1 MDDAPVLTAT
11 GRAWSDWFELLDER
25 DAQALTHKEIARML
39 RDEFGVPA
47 WWSQTVTV
55 EYERYIG
62 RREPG
67 QRLSGD
73 FATTVSKTL
82 PGTMDEAFDR
92 WLDLLP
98 SGHDAPAFDGVPF
111 SGTPSISR
119 TKKWRYWRVRLADGA
134 KVTAYVSAKTDGE
147 AALLAVETD
156 KLAGK
161 AEVGRWKA
169 YWKAYL
175 AAM

>member
-1 MDDAPVLTAT
+1 MDDAPVVTAT
-11 GRAWSDWFELLDER
+11 GRAWSDWFESLDGR
-25 DAQALTHKEIARML
+25 GARALTHKEIARML
-39 RDEFGVPA
+39 RDEFGVSA
-47 WWSQTVTV
+47 WWSQSVTV

-67 QRLSGD
+67 QRQSGD
-73 FATTVSKTL
+73 FATTVSKTF
-82 PGTMDEAFDR
+82 PGTMDEVFDR
-92 WLDLLP
+92 WLELVP
-98 SGHDAPAFDGVPF
+98 SDDDAPAFDGVPF
-111 SGTPSISR
+111 SGEPSVSR

-134 KVTAYVSAKTDGE
+134 EVTAYVSAKAGGE
-147 AALLAVETD
+147 AARLAVETD

-161 AEVGRWKA
+161 AEIGRWKA